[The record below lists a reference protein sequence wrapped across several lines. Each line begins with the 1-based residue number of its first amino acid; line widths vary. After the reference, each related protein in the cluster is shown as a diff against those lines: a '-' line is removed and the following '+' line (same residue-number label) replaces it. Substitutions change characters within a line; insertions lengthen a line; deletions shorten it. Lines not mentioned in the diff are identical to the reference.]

1 MNARERLAAV
11 IVSGV
16 IAALLPAGAA
26 SADVVENLPN
36 LDEAWF
42 QNLQEPIPQVAPTD
56 PSCATPVGCN
66 VGGNAVRPRRP
77 DYPENTLRVS
87 LTAGQPDTETYL
99 SLDLPFGAVIESG
112 MMTVPIQKDFGTSRP
127 ETADIRACLVTSL
140 FSTAEGGSFNARP
153 TSDCSVSSPATIAPD
168 GDKFKMTIDLTP
180 FAAPWSSPDNTVGFG
195 LALLPAPVSVEGRE
209 TWQVAFASKRY
220 SETNPADPRPPAT
233 STVTFTMASLDSAP
247 LGDIGLTTTDPAATF
262 VEPPPASVGDF
273 GTAPVSDLAGSAFTD
288 SSSFTDTSGGFDS
301 TSVSSGTSGGSGSSG
316 APAVTAPTASA
327 PVAAP
332 PAAAPVAAVPTAVVG
347 GLGAALL
354 LPLVALLLAVALG
367 YSLTSNPALANDRE
381 GAVSKLMRR
390 RSRQQGAPGAA

>member
-11 IVSGV
+11 LASGLL
-16 IAALLPAGAA
+16 AALIPAGTA

-66 VGGNAVRPRRP
+66 AGGNVVRPRRP

-87 LTAGQPDTETYL
+87 LVGGQPDTETYV
-99 SLDLPFGAVIESG
+99 SLDLPFGAVVQSG
-112 MMTVPIQKDFGTSRP
+112 TMTIPIQKDFGTSRP
-127 ETADIRACLVTSL
+127 ETADIQACLVTTL
-140 FSTAEGGSFNARP
+140 VTGVEAGSFQARP
-153 TSDCSVSSPATIAPD
+153 KSDCSVSSPATIEPD

-180 FAAPWSSPDNTVGFG
+180 FAARWSSLDNTAGFA
-195 LALLPAPVSVEGRE
+195 LALLPAQASVDGRE

-220 SETNPADPRPPAT
+220 SQSKPEDQRAPAT
-233 STVTFTMASLDSAP
+233 STVTFTVAAADST
-247 LGDIGLTTTDPAATF
+247 LGDIGLTPTTDPAATF
-262 VEPPPASVGDF
+262 VEPPASTGDF
-273 GTAPVSDLAGSAFTD
+273 GTAPISDLSGSAFTD
-288 SSSFTDTSGGFDS
+288 SSSFTDTSGGL
-301 TSVSSGTSGGSGSSG
+301 GTTDVAAGDSGGFASSG
-316 APAVTAPTASA
+316 APAVTAPPASA

-332 PAAAPVAAVPTAVVG
+332 AAAAPVAAVPTAAVG
-347 GLGAALL
+347 GLGAAIL

-367 YSLTSNPALANDRE
+367 YSLTANPQLANDRE

-390 RSRQQGAPGAA
+390 RGHDEQARVGGS